1 VRELIETRGCELIFL
16 PAYSPHF
23 CAIEEAFS
31 KVKMLLKKAACRTTR
46 EAHPRGFSGGDRSG
60 TGSGQYARR
69 KGGYIAHCGYRV
81 EAQCSSTPL

>member
-23 CAIEEAFS
+23 SAIEEAFS

-46 EAHPRGFSGGDRSG
+46 EAHPRGAP
-60 TGSGQYARR
+60 ARR
-69 KGGYIAHCGYRV
+69 TREALV
-81 EAQCSSTPL
+81 EEIGRALEAVSTQDARGATLPTAATE